1 MSVDVSRARLVRA
14 RGATERVVAKGNER
28 TPRPSRL
35 DGIDDDD
42 EDWFSRET
50 RTGAT
55 GKPAV
60 RARGRR
66 DPDSAYGNGRRERRD
81 DDDAEGT
88 PSKRERG
95 ARSLRTT
102 ATTVDAESAMKVM
115 DDAIDAVIVG
125 SIGATSAAV
134 RALSRGASYYLGDAF
149 DSAGRA
155 KKEDDGDG
163 DSWLKT
169 PRGREGVV
177 TPRAMRF
184 ESTPASAATT
194 TTVSDAREIETLRRR
209 LAEADAEIR
218 RRDGVVDDLKRQNLA
233 IQRRQAARERK
244 SRGDDDETRALV
256 EQLRAQV
263 ESLMREKATLTREN
277 ARLARENGDLHAFAR
292 GAASDTEEY
301 DEASDDASSSE
312 IGKLNPE
319 EMMKLEREIAEME
332 ASLENTTLEYAATNS
347 SMDRSDDAHCE

>member
-1 MSVDVSRARLVRA
+1 MSVDASRARLVRA

-42 EDWFSRET
+42 DEDWFSRET
-50 RTGAT
+50 RTG

-134 RALSRGASYYLGDAF
+134 RALSRGASDY
-149 DSAGRA
+149 
-155 KKEDDGDG
+155 
-163 DSWLKT
+163 
-169 PRGREGVV
+169 
-177 TPRAMRF
+177 
-184 ESTPASAATT
+184 
-194 TTVSDAREIETLRRR
+194 
-209 LAEADAEIR
+209 
-218 RRDGVVDDLKRQNLA
+218 
-233 IQRRQAARERK
+233 
-244 SRGDDDETRALV
+244 
-256 EQLRAQV
+256 
-263 ESLMREKATLTREN
+263 
-277 ARLARENGDLHAFAR
+277 
-292 GAASDTEEY
+292 
-301 DEASDDASSSE
+301 
-312 IGKLNPE
+312 
-319 EMMKLEREIAEME
+319 
-332 ASLENTTLEYAATNS
+332 
-347 SMDRSDDAHCE
+347 

>member
-1 MSVDVSRARLVRA
+1 MRVDASRARLPRA

-35 DGIDDDD
+35 DALDDDD

-50 RTGAT
+50 RTGAN

-184 ESTPASAATT
+184 ESTPASGAT

-292 GAASDTEEY
+292 GASSDTEEY

>member
-1 MSVDVSRARLVRA
+1 MPVDASRARLPRA

-35 DGIDDDD
+35 DARDDDD

-50 RTGAT
+50 RTGAN
-55 GKPAV
+55 GKLAV

-66 DPDSAYGNGRRERRD
+66 DPDSAYGNGRRERRDD

-169 PRGREGVV
+169 PRGERASSRRERCVLN
-177 TPRAMRF
+177 PRPR
-184 ESTPASAATT
+184 PG
-194 TTVSDAREIETLRRR
+194 RRR
-209 LAEADAEIR
+209 R
-218 RRDGVVDDLKRQNLA
+218 
-233 IQRRQAARERK
+233 
-244 SRGDDDETRALV
+244 
-256 EQLRAQV
+256 
-263 ESLMREKATLTREN
+263 
-277 ARLARENGDLHAFAR
+277 
-292 GAASDTEEY
+292 
-301 DEASDDASSSE
+301 
-312 IGKLNPE
+312 
-319 EMMKLEREIAEME
+319 
-332 ASLENTTLEYAATNS
+332 
-347 SMDRSDDAHCE
+347 

>member
-35 DGIDDDD
+35 DARDDDD

-50 RTGAT
+50 RTGAN

-194 TTVSDAREIETLRRR
+194 TVSDAREIETLRRR

-218 RRDGVVDDLKRQNLA
+218 RRDGGVDDLKRQNLA

-292 GAASDTEEY
+292 GASSDTEEY

-312 IGKLNPE
+312 IGNLNPE

>member
-1 MSVDVSRARLVRA
+1 MPVAASRARLPRA

-35 DGIDDDD
+35 DARDDDD
-42 EDWFSRET
+42 EDWFSKET
-50 RTGAT
+50 RTGAN

-81 DDDAEGT
+81 DDDDAEGT
-88 PSKRERG
+88 PSKCERG

-194 TTVSDAREIETLRRR
+194 TVSDAREIETLRRR

-218 RRDGVVDDLKRQNLA
+218 RRDGGVDDLKRQNLA

-292 GAASDTEEY
+292 GASSDTEEY

-312 IGKLNPE
+312 IGNLNPE